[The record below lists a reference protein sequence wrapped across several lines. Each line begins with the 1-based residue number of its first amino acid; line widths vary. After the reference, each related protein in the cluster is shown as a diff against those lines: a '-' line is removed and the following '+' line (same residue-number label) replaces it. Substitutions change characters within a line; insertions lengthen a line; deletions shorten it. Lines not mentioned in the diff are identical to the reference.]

1 MSLYGALAYNHGKVA
16 AGTAEILSG
25 NRMISDRL
33 GLPSEDMRLALLSF
47 ENYLLANRNTEKPV
61 LHISLSPAPEDR
73 LTDGQLVELADQY
86 MQKMGYGNQ
95 PYIAYKHADT
105 HNTHIHI
112 VSVCVDEQGK
122 KISDAY
128 EHRRS
133 MTACRELE
141 TDFGLR
147 NGADTERRN
156 PKAELRK
163 VDASLGD
170 VRHQVGNTLKAVLES
185 YHFQT
190 FGNTMRCFPRSTS
203 RRNRS
208 GENTTVHH
216 IPVLSIRPRMIPA
229 RWSARR
235 SRVPD
240 LGNASEMNSWKS
252 GC

>member
-1 MSLYGALAYNHGKVA
+1 MVAKISHGMSLYGALAYNYEKVA

-73 LTDGQLVELADQY
+73 LTDGRLAELAERY

-95 PYIAYKHADT
+95 PYITYKHADT

-141 TDFGLR
+141 VDFGLR
-147 NGADTERRN
+147 NGADAEKRN

-170 VRHQVGNTLKAVLES
+170 VRHQVG
-185 YHFQT
+185 
-190 FGNTMRCFPRSTS
+190 TMRCFPRSTS

-208 GENTTVHH
+208 GENTTVPH
-216 IPVLSIRPRMIPA
+216 IPVLYIRSRMIPA
-229 RWSARR
+229 RLSAHR
-235 SRVPD
+235 SKVPD

>member
-1 MSLYGALAYNHGKVA
+1 MSLYGALAYNYEKVA

-47 ENYLLANRNTEKPV
+47 ENYLLAK
-61 LHISLSPAPEDR
+61 
-73 LTDGQLVELADQY
+73 LAERY

-95 PYIAYKHADT
+95 PYITYKHADT

-141 TDFGLR
+141 VDFGLR
-147 NGADTERRN
+147 NGADAEKRN

-185 YHFQT
+185 YRFQT
-190 FGNTMRCFPRSTS
+190 FGEYNALLSTK
-203 RRNRS
+203 
-208 GENTTVHH
+208 V
-216 IPVLSIRPRMIPA
+216 
-229 RWSARR
+229 
-235 SRVPD
+235 
-240 LGNASEMNSWKS
+240 WKR
-252 GC
+252 